1 MRAILH
7 PLSPS
12 ELQASPGQHADIAA
26 GASPLL
32 GLPSL
37 SKCYRKRR
45 YRAHWLREPSSSFV
59 PFRTARLDREVFT
72 PLPARDRLSRKAS
85 FRGVRLPFRVSP
97 GVPAPNLGRSGA
109 ALGVLLPYG
118 A

>member
-12 ELQASPGQHADIAA
+12 ELQASPGQHADITA

-37 SKCYRKRR
+37 SKFYRKRR
-45 YRAHWLREPSSSFV
+45 YRAHWLRDPSSSFA
-59 PFRTARLDREVFT
+59 PFRTTELDHEVFA
-72 PLPARDRLSRKAS
+72 PLPARDR
-85 FRGVRLPFRVSP
+85 
-97 GVPAPNLGRSGA
+97 
-109 ALGVLLPYG
+109 
-118 A
+118 